1 MVTGRDLDRE
11 RILEPLRTALE
22 PHPHVVAMWLEGADA
37 LRTVD
42 AYSDIDL
49 WLSVADGEE
58 DAVLDLV
65 RTVLQ
70 KVAPL
75 ELEHET
81 PHPHPLLRQVFFHLE
96 GTSPFLLLDLC
107 VQARSRSGTFREGV
121 DAVEVLFDKGNVIR
135 FQARDE
141 AEEAL
146 QERAEALI
154 KAFPVRQVWVG
165 KNIRRGLFLEALGA
179 YHVYSLE
186 PLTDLLR
193 LVHTPRKSDFG
204 LKDVY
209 SDLPQDVVEELEH
222 FYQVGSLEALAERH
236 REVCVR
242 FDSLSKILHSLYI
255 SE

>member
-1 MVTGRDLDRE
+1 
-11 RILEPLRTALE
+11 
-22 PHPHVVAMWLEGADA
+22 MWLEGADA
-37 LRTVD
+37 LCTVD

-65 RTVLQ
+65 RTVL
-70 KVAPL
+70 KRVAPL

-107 VQARSRSGTFREGV
+107 VQARSRSGTFREGI
-121 DAVEVLFDKGNVIR
+121 DAVEILFDKGNVIR
-135 FQARDE
+135 FQVWDE

-154 KAFPVRQVWVG
+154 KAFPVRQAWVE

-186 PLTDLLR
+186 PLIELLR
-193 LVHTPRKSDFG
+193 LVHAPRKSGFG
-204 LKDVY
+204 LKDVDK
-209 SDLPQDVVEELEH
+209 DLPRDVVEELERC
-222 FYQVGSLEALAERH
+222 YRIDSLEALAERH
-236 REVCVR
+236 REVCER
-242 FDSLSKILHSLYI
+242 FKHFSNVLHS
-255 SE
+255 S